1 MSLICKSSLQNV
13 AQSRLPSPRCC
24 SSNLKQSAV
33 ALVRFTAAGRGRMEL
48 GAVVQ
53 RDVQTHHRTHH
64 TEPQQHIVHWP
75 AHTHTDTHTHMYES
89 SFSKNRG
96 SNNCI
101 KKKTAKSH
109 DVQSRHPLSAQT
121 FIYWDNKGTR
131 SLPGFKMI

>member
-33 ALVRFTAAGRGRMEL
+33 ALVRLTAAGRGRMEL
-48 GAVVQ
+48 GAVLQ

-75 AHTHTDTHTHMYES
+75 AHTHTDTHICMNPAFQKTEEATTASKRKLQRVTMYRVDTLCQL
-89 SFSKNRG
+89 KLLY
-96 SNNCI
+96 
-101 KKKTAKSH
+101 T
-109 DVQSRHPLSAQT
+109 
-121 FIYWDNKGTR
+121 GTTKEPD
-131 SLPGFKMI
+131 LYQVLK

>member
-13 AQSRLPSPRCC
+13 AQSHLPSPRCC

-33 ALVRFTAAGRGRMEL
+33 ALVRLTAAGRGRMEL
-48 GAVVQ
+48 GAVLQ

-89 SFSKNRG
+89 SFSKKQRKQQLHQKENCKESRCTESTPSVS
-96 SNNCI
+96 SNFYILGQQRNQI
-101 KKKTAKSH
+101 
-109 DVQSRHPLSAQT
+109 
-121 FIYWDNKGTR
+121 FTR
-131 SLPGFKMI
+131 F